1 MVDVPLSCLFSG
13 SIYTY
18 VSYGCQDKIGVS
30 GTGCP
35 KDSWDMLGSFF
46 YALKTP
52 FNVLGCQSS

>member
-35 KDSWDMLGSFF
+35 KDSWDMLG
-46 YALKTP
+46 
-52 FNVLGCQSS
+52 